1 MYKQVSEFTLEGQFL
16 GFVGDGGGKLK
27 YLRVVV
33 ETNELQ
39 IKLAKE
45 SRTCVIRVLKP
56 GDWIQVFGKKKH
68 NQFTGELKLKAY
80 QVNKLAIE
88 ESQTIRQVKELPSPP
103 KAKIL
108 VCQKSGCRKRG
119 GKKLS
124 QALESAL
131 CDRGLQ
137 DQVTIKSTG
146 CMKRCSKAPNMVL
159 MPGKKRLSGMMKPDA
174 IASLLENL
182 SER

>member
-1 MYKQVSEFTLEGQFL
+1 MYEQASEFSLEGQFL
-16 GFVGDGGGKLK
+16 GFADEGSGKLK
-27 YLRVVV
+27 YLRVAV
-33 ETNELQ
+33 ETQELQ
-39 IKLAKE
+39 IKLSKE
-45 SRTCVIRVLKP
+45 SRTCVIRVLQP
-56 GDWIQVFGKKKH
+56 GDWIQIFGKKKL
-68 NQFTGELKLKAY
+68 NQRKDQLKLKAY
-80 QVNKLAIE
+80 QVNKLTLD
-88 ESQTIRQVKELPSPP
+88 ESQAMPQAKELPSQP

-137 DQVTIKSTG
+137 DQVIIKETG

-159 MPGKKRLSGMMKPDA
+159 MPGKTRLSGMKPKA
-174 IASLLENL
+174 IATLLDNL